1 MVESAQ
7 IRLFGST
14 IMPLVLSL
22 VSLGSRGSNR
32 KALESFSIVLTL
44 SIILLPSIIVIMVI
58 SNPDANAVTV
68 NDDNV
73 VEIDAKPPFRG
84 ADGEIKLTGVV
95 HNTEGIPLE
104 VMLGVNTTTTTT
116 GNETERM
123 IMEEAAPYSRVLYPY
138 RVAPFKFSIKSIDLE
153 SHTTLTGIGRPF
165 IMSLEKLSTPNYD
178 GLVVL
183 NYTNIPFGEN
193 AALVGTVKNSAPF
206 ELRDVAVYASAH
218 DEDRAQVDS
227 VKSELIPILEP
238 GQEIAFTAIPDPIG
252 KSHIKYYSCAGVV
265 INPQMNKLIIED
277 NKVLRYDFEGP
288 VAIRNLKYD
297 NSSDSMLF
305 GIKHYNP
312 DGGPLVIKMAS
323 SEYSGSQ
330 YPLSILVDGKDLTI
344 DRTAINDNGKVLT
357 TNIEIPPKEHEI
369 QIMGIRELVS

>member
-1 MVESAQ
+1 MVESAR

-32 KALESFSIVLTL
+32 KGLESFSIVLTL

-116 GNETERM
+116 GNETETM
-123 IMEEAAPYSRVLYPY
+123 VMEEAAPYSRVLYPY
-138 RVAPFKFSIKSIDLE
+138 SVAPFKFSIKSIDLE

-165 IMSLEKLSTPNYD
+165 IISLEKLSTPNYD

-193 AALVGTVKNSAPF
+193 ARSRRNRQKLS
-206 ELRDVAVYASAH
+206 LHS
-218 DEDRAQVDS
+218 
-227 VKSELIPILEP
+227 
-238 GQEIAFTAIPDPIG
+238 
-252 KSHIKYYSCAGVV
+252 SCGML
-265 INPQMNKLIIED
+265 Q
-277 NKVLRYDFEGP
+277 
-288 VAIRNLKYD
+288 
-297 NSSDSMLF
+297 SMHRPMMRT
-305 GIKHYNP
+305 GHR
-312 DGGPLVIKMAS
+312 
-323 SEYSGSQ
+323 
-330 YPLSILVDGKDLTI
+330 SIL
-344 DRTAINDNGKVLT
+344 
-357 TNIEIPPKEHEI
+357 
-369 QIMGIRELVS
+369 